1 MGDVPNRNCC
11 IMQANHYEEYNM
23 KLLLIGAGNMGG
35 AMLAGLDRRDMTV
48 VEAYAPRA
56 EELRRLYPEITVTD
70 TIPSLEGYVV
80 ILAVK
85 PQSLGSIRFE
95 GEAEALISILAG
107 TPLAVLREKVRARA
121 YIRAMPNIA
130 ALKQKAVTSV
140 TGDDSFKDEALSIL
154 SSIGTAIWLESE
166 KQLDI
171 ATGIGGSAPAWMALV
186 AEALADG
193 AVNLG
198 LPRAVSY
205 EYVAALMDGMGA
217 LLEEEHPAL
226 LKDKVMSPGGTTAA
240 GYAALEEGGVRD
252 SFIKAMERCYD
263 RSVALG
269 K

>member
-1 MGDVPNRNCC
+1 
-11 IMQANHYEEYNM
+11 M
-23 KLLLIGAGNMGG
+23 KILLIGAGNMGG
-35 AMLAGLDRRDMTV
+35 AMLAGLTEYDVSV
-48 VEAYAPRA
+48 VEAYEPRRR
-56 EELRRLYPEITVTD
+56 ELATLHPDLTLMES
-70 TIPSLEGYVV
+70 IPPLDGYVV
-80 ILAVK
+80 LLAIK
-85 PQSLGSIRFE
+85 PQSLE
-95 GEAEALISILAG
+95 QLEVTGEAEALISILAG
-107 TPLAVLREKVRARA
+107 TPLARLREKVAAKA

-130 ALKQKAVTSV
+130 ALKRKSVTSV
-140 TGDDSFKDEALSIL
+140 TGDVAFKEIALKIL
-154 SSIGTAIWLESE
+154 SSVGKAIWLESE

-205 EYVAALMDGMGA
+205 EYVAALMEGMGA
-217 LLEEEHPAL
+217 LLAEEHPAL

>member
-1 MGDVPNRNCC
+1 
-11 IMQANHYEEYNM
+11 M

-35 AMLAGLDRRDMTV
+35 AMLAGLDRGDMTV

-56 EELRRLYPEITVTD
+56 EELKKLYPEITVLD
-70 TIPSLEGYVV
+70 TIPPLDGYVV

-85 PQSLGSIRFE
+85 PQSLGGMTFE

-107 TPLAVLREKVRARA
+107 TPLSVLREKVHAKA

-130 ALKQKAVTSV
+130 AIKQKAVTSV
-140 TGDDSFKDEALSIL
+140 TGDVVFKDEALSIL
-154 SSIGTAIWLESE
+154 SSIGKAIWLENE

-171 ATGIGGSAPAWMALV
+171 ATGIGGSAPAWLALV

-217 LLEEEHPAL
+217 MLSDQHPAL
-226 LKDKVMSPGGTTAA
+226 LKDMVMSPGGTTAA
-240 GYAALEEGGVRD
+240 GYAKLEEGGVRD
-252 SFIKAMERCYD
+252 AFIEAMSACYA
-263 RSVALG
+263 RTQEM
-269 K
+269 

>member
-1 MGDVPNRNCC
+1 
-11 IMQANHYEEYNM
+11 M

-35 AMLAGLDRRDMTV
+35 AMLAGLDRSDMTV

-56 EELRRLYPEITVTD
+56 EELKKLYLEITVLE
-70 TIPSLEGYVV
+70 TIPPLDGYVA

-85 PQSLGSIRFE
+85 PQTLGGMRFE

-107 TPLAVLREKVRARA
+107 TPLTVLREKVPSRA

-140 TGDDSFKDEALSIL
+140 TGDVVFKDEALSIL
-154 SSIGTAIWLESE
+154 SSIGKAIWLENE

-171 ATGIGGSAPAWMALV
+171 ATGIGGSAPAWLALV

-205 EYVAALMDGMGA
+205 EYVAGLMDGMGVM
-217 LLEEEHPAL
+217 LSDQHPAL
-226 LKDKVMSPGGTTAA
+226 LKDMVMSPGGTTAA
-240 GYAALEEGGVRD
+240 GYVKLEEGGVRD
-252 SFIKAMERCYD
+252 AFIEAMSACYT
-263 RSVALG
+263 RTQEM
-269 K
+269 